1 MIRGFFSF
9 KREDLFRKWDKVGKQ
24 NRPDDQKFTSS
35 DIMAM
40 IIAVI
45 SIVLPWLLAIA
56 GGLALVLFLVWKFY
70 LKG

>member
-1 MIRGFFSF
+1 MKRGFFSF